1 MTDNN
6 PEKDERS
13 GRRGRPHGRSGF
25 AGHDRCGFGPHE
37 WPDRRFGGR
46 GPGGFGACQDPFGF
60 GRGRER
66 LFDAGDFRLVVLKM
80 LTEQPS
86 YGYQLIKTME
96 QRLAGGYTPS
106 AGVVYPTLTMLEE
119 EGLTTVSMESGKKI
133 YSVTPEGQQ
142 FLEKNED
149 RVKDLFDRLEEA
161 GRGFQRGRSPEIMKA
176 FGNLTRVVVT
186 RARREDVSDEEIQK
200 ITDVINNAAR
210 EIGEI

>member
-1 MTDNN
+1 
-6 PEKDERS
+6 
-13 GRRGRPHGRSGF
+13 
-25 AGHDRCGFGPHE
+25 
-37 WPDRRFGGR
+37 
-46 GPGGFGACQDPFGF
+46 
-60 GRGRER
+60 
-66 LFDAGDFRLVVLKM
+66 M

-142 FLEKNED
+142 FLAENEG

-186 RARREDVSDEEIQK
+186 RARREDVNDEEIQK

>member
-25 AGHDRCGFGPHE
+25 AGHDRCSFGPHE
-37 WPDRRFGGR
+37 WPDRGFGGR
-46 GPGGFGACQDPFGF
+46 GPGGFGACQDLFGF